1 MLLLFKNNFWI
12 LGLFLRVQKM
22 KFLSTLRQC
31 LEIQTKKLN
40 AKDKYMCY
48 VYKESQIFEFIWSQ
62 VLPKTNAEDMESQSA
77 QHLWSNCNS
86 LVLRVKSSS
95 SNRDGFFSNKYN
107 CCGHPVFENQKYYV
121 IQKLSSLYQ
130 FILEIQQILES
141 HDLKGH
147 ANI

>member
-1 MLLLFKNNFWI
+1 MDFRTFFACTKNEVFKYPKTMPWN
-12 LGLFLRVQKM
+12 
-22 KFLSTLRQC
+22 T
-31 LEIQTKKLN
+31 EKKLN
-40 AKDKYMCY
+40 AKDKYICY
-48 VYKESQIFEFIWSQ
+48 FYKESQIFQFIWSH

-147 ANI
+147 ANIWPRPPNNF